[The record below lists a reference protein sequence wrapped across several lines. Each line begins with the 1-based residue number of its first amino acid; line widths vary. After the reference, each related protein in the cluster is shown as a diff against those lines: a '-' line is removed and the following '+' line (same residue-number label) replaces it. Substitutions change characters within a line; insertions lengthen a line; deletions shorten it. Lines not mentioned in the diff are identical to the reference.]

1 MADLNTGSS
10 FVAGDTIVASAMNT
24 RFTTIETWANGTPNI
39 GGSSGAT
46 TIDNNLAVTG
56 TVTVTGTSTF
66 NNTLTVGQ
74 NDTGHDVK
82 FYGATAG
89 AYMEWDESEDDLIL
103 GGAATFVLPD
113 GSASA
118 PVITNSGDT
127 NTGIYFSA
135 ADEVSITTGGTKR
148 FTIESTGLIKSP
160 HSYVAETGNAANL
173 WVDTDGGFYR
183 YTSSARIK
191 TNIETL
197 DDNVADNVL
206 NLRPVSYNST
216 AEPDDPTQIF
226 WGFIAEE
233 VDKVDPTLVQYGDN
247 GRIDGVNYV
256 QIIPALLNIIKRQE
270 ARIAALEA

>member
-82 FYGATAG
+82 FYGATDG

-113 GSASA
+113 GSAST

-135 ADEVSITTGGTKR
+135 ADEVSIATAGTQR
-148 FTIESTGLIKSP
+148 FTIEDDGLIKSP
-160 HSYVAETGNAANL
+160 RSYSAITGETANL
-173 WVDTDGGFYR
+173 TVLSDGRFYR
-183 YTSSARIK
+183 HTSSIRFK
-191 TNIETL
+191 TDVETL
-197 DDNVADNVL
+197 DNDTADNIL
-206 NLRPVSYNST
+206 NLRPVTYKSLGIADNPEST
-216 AEPDDPTQIF
+216 YL
-226 WGFIAEE
+226 GFVAEE
-233 VDKVDPTLVQYGDN
+233 VEGVEPRLVSYSLDGQADGVQYE
-247 GRIDGVNYV
+247 RV
-256 QIIPALLNIIKRQE
+256 IPALVNVIKRQE

>member
-1 MADLNTGSS
+1 MASLDTGTA
-10 FVAGDTIVASAMNT
+10 FVAGTTIVASAMNT
-24 RFTTIETWANGTPNI
+24 RFTNVSDWANGTPTLSTS
-39 GGSSGAT
+39 GSMT
-46 TIDNNLAVTG
+46 TIAGTLNVDEAFTFDSTLTITG
-56 TVTVTGTSTF
+56 A
-66 NNTLTVGQ
+66 LTVGV
-74 NDTGHDVK
+74 NDTGHNVK
-82 FYGATAG
+82 FYGATEG
-89 AYMEWDESEDDLIL
+89 ADMEWDESEDDLIL

-135 ADEVSITTGGTKR
+135 ADEVSITTAGTKR

>member
-135 ADEVSITTGGTKR
+135 ADEVSITTAGTKR
-148 FTIESTGLIKSP
+148 FTIESTGLIISP
-160 HSYVAETGNAANL
+160 HTYVAVTGNDANM

-183 YTSSARIK
+183 STSSIK
-191 TNIETL
+191 YKT
-197 DDNVADNVL
+197 DVQDMQDSYADNIL
-206 NLRPVSYNST
+206 NLRPVSYKST
-216 AEPDDPTQIF
+216 AEVDDPDHSH
-226 WGFIAEE
+226 WGLIAEE
-233 VDKVDPTLVQYGDN
+233 VAEVDSRLIHIDENGDPSGVQYA
-247 GRIDGVNYV
+247 RIVV
-256 QIIPALLNIIKRQE
+256 PLINIIKRQE

>member
-82 FYGATAG
+82 FFGATAG

-103 GGAATFVLPD
+103 GGAATLVLPD

>member
-1 MADLNTGSS
+1 M
-10 FVAGDTIVASAMNT
+10 
-24 RFTTIETWANGTPNI
+24 
-39 GGSSGAT
+39 
-46 TIDNNLAVTG
+46 
-56 TVTVTGTSTF
+56 
-66 NNTLTVGQ
+66 
-74 NDTGHDVK
+74 
-82 FYGATAG
+82 
-89 AYMEWDESEDDLIL
+89 
-103 GGAATFVLPD
+103 
-113 GSASA
+113 
-118 PVITNSGDT
+118 
-127 NTGIYFSA
+127 
-135 ADEVSITTGGTKR
+135 
-148 FTIESTGLIKSP
+148 
-160 HSYVAETGNAANL
+160 